1 MRAPVPANEVRPAA
15 PPAAPAPL
23 VLAAPRLP
31 ALAAVAPPLPGV
43 PRETQG
49 LPPATPAA
57 PVAASAAGAP
67 DRLLSIAELP
77 ADIQRE
83 LPKLTITGGVYS
95 TNAAQRLL
103 IVNGQ
108 VLNEGAEA
116 APGVRLA
123 QIRPKTAVL
132 VFRGYRYGVA
142 Y

>member
-1 MRAPVPANEVRPAA
+1 MLRETQTPASPLATT
-15 PPAAPAPL
+15 PAAPA
-23 VLAAPRLP
+23 AA
-31 ALAAVAPPLPGV
+31 
-43 PRETQG
+43 
-49 LPPATPAA
+49 
-57 PVAASAAGAP
+57 AP
-67 DRLLSIAELP
+67 DRLLSITDLP

-95 TNAAQRLL
+95 SNAAQRLL

-116 APGVRLA
+116 APGVQLA

-132 VFRGYRYGVA
+132 VYRGYRYGVA

>member
-1 MRAPVPANEVRPAA
+1 M
-15 PPAAPAPL
+15 
-23 VLAAPRLP
+23 
-31 ALAAVAPPLPGV
+31 AAVAPPGPAI

-49 LPPATPAA
+49 LPSAALAA
-57 PVAASAAGAP
+57 PVAPSAAGAP
-67 DRLLSIAELP
+67 DRLLSITELP

-83 LPKLTITGGVYS
+83 LPKLTISGGVYS

>member
-1 MRAPVPANEVRPAA
+1 MLRETQAPASPLATT
-15 PPAAPAPL
+15 PAAPA
-23 VLAAPRLP
+23 AA
-31 ALAAVAPPLPGV
+31 
-43 PRETQG
+43 
-49 LPPATPAA
+49 
-57 PVAASAAGAP
+57 AP
-67 DRLLSIAELP
+67 DRLLSITELP

-83 LPKLTITGGVYS
+83 LHKLTITGGVYS

-116 APGVRLA
+116 APGVQLA

-132 VFRGYRYGVA
+132 VYRGYRYGVA